1 MLHPGNWFRRRL
13 TAEINSHYAP
23 LIADVIQR
31 LDRAIKTI
39 QEIGAHARLRMNGH
53 NDRISSLE
61 MRLNVL
67 EKRVRD
73 ANYFGGK

>member
-23 LIADVIQR
+23 IIADLYQR
-31 LDRAIKTI
+31 LTSVVDLN
-39 QEIGAHARLRMNGH
+39 RLRMNGQ
-53 NDRISSLE
+53 NERISNLE
-61 MRLNVL
+61 SRLQRL

-73 ANYFGGK
+73 ANYFGR